1 MLGFG
6 RMAPQYKREMPRLLR
21 EAGYYTVGIGKMHFY
36 PQRNRHGFHQTLL
49 DEDEKTD
56 FRSDYSAWFRS
67 EAPAWASEVGED
79 WEPSLATGLGWND
92 HRARPWPLPE
102 RMHPTHWT
110 AETAIRFLS
119 AYQSSAPF
127 FLKVSFQRPHSPY
140 DPPLRL
146 MKMYEST
153 DIPEP
158 SIGEWAERHA
168 QRGKPYPND
177 LWRGDVGPEQVR
189 RSRQGYYGSVSFL
202 DEQIGRVLD
211 TLEQRGWL
219 EETFILFTSDHGDM
233 LGDHYLWRK
242 AYAYEGSACVP
253 MLLRWPEGL
262 LSAQRGQVFRQPV
275 ELRDV
280 LPTFLDVAGVS
291 ITEDGPDGRSL
302 LELLRGKENAWR
314 GFIDLEHDVCY
325 SPENHWNALTDGRFK
340 YIFHTLNGEQ
350 QLFNLEE
357 DPGERHDLS
366 SHPEHQATLRLW
378 RERLLE
384 HLAKRGEPF
393 VVGGDLALRPESF
406 LYSPHYPN

>member
-6 RMAPQYKREMPRLLR
+6 RIAPQYKLEMPRLLR

-36 PQRNRHGFHQTLL
+36 PPRNRHGFHQTIL
-49 DEDEKTD
+49 DEDEKPD

-67 EAPAWASEVGED
+67 EAPAWASEAEED

-102 RMHPTHWT
+102 RLHPTYWT
-110 AETAIRFLS
+110 AETAVRFLS
-119 AYQSSAPF
+119 AYRGSAPF

-140 DPPLRL
+140 DPPLRV
-146 MKMYEST
+146 MEMYESVAV
-153 DIPEP
+153 PEP
-158 SIGEWAERHA
+158 FIGEWAGRHA
-168 QRGKPYPND
+168 QRGNPYPND
-177 LWRGDVGPEQVR
+177 LWQGDVGAEQVC

-202 DEQIGRVLD
+202 DEQIGRILD
-211 TLEQRGWL
+211 TLEQRDWL

-242 AYAYEGSACVP
+242 TYAYEGSARVP

-280 LPTFLDVAGVS
+280 LPTFLDVAEAS
-291 ITEDGPDGRSL
+291 ITEDGPDGHSL

-314 GFIDLEHDVCY
+314 KFIDLEHDICY

-340 YIFHTLNGEQ
+340 YIFHALNGEQ
-350 QLFNLEE
+350 QLFDLEE
-357 DPGERHDLS
+357 DPGELHDLS

-378 RERLLE
+378 RGRLLE
-384 HLAKRGEPF
+384 HLAERGEPF